1 MTSHITSA
9 TAMPAPVLA
18 RVLGPVD
25 RAFEEVSA
33 SFDRFCLAAGIE
45 ALGELMEKDAAKAC
59 GPRHSRADGRRGY
72 RWGRTRGKVA
82 FHAGKIEIERP
93 RVRDFAGRELVLP
106 SWGQAVAQD
115 WLGKWAM
122 NLMLLNVSTRKFR
135 RAVRLPEG
143 DVPAPAGSGVS
154 KSAASRHFV
163 ALSTARLREWLAA
176 DLSGLDLLVVQ
187 IDGLHISEHLVL
199 VAAIGID
206 GQGIK
211 HPLAVIEGAT
221 ENAAVAQALIDS
233 LIERGLDPAVPR
245 LFIIDGAKALARALR
260 RSFGRETAIQ
270 RCQIHKAR
278 NIMERLPKALHASV
292 RRALRQAWELDDAA
306 RAERLI
312 RNLAQRLEREAP
324 GVSGSLLEGLDEILT
339 VTRLALPAALRRSL
353 ACTNIIENMMG
364 TVRGISRN
372 VKHWRSASMALRWAA
387 AAMLEAKRGFR
398 RLKAYKQLPALRA
411 ALMARC
417 KQISR
422 PNERNVD
429 EQLKVA

>member
-1 MTSHITSA
+1 MKTSTTTT
-9 TAMPAPVLA
+9 TALPPAVLEP
-18 RVLGPVD
+18 VLGPVGK
-25 RAFEEVSA
+25 AFEEVSA

-45 ALGELMEKDAAKAC
+45 ALSKLMQQDAEDVC
-59 GPRHSRADGRRGY
+59 GSRHSRGEARRGY
-72 RWGRTRGKVA
+72 RWGRARGKIA
-82 FHAGKIEIERP
+82 FHAGKIEVERP
-93 RVRDFAGRELVLP
+93 RVRDFAGRELPLP
-106 SWGQAVAQD
+106 SWEHATEED

-163 ALSTARLREWLAA
+163 ALSSAQLREWLAA
-176 DLSGLDLLVVQ
+176 DLSGLDLLAVQ
-187 IDGLHISEHLVL
+187 IDGIHIREDLVL

-206 GQGIK
+206 GEGIK
-211 HPLAVIEGAT
+211 HPLALLEGAT

-233 LIERGLDPAVPR
+233 LIARGLDPAVPR
-245 LFIIDGAKALARALR
+245 LFIIDGSKALSRAIR

-278 NIMERLPKALHASV
+278 NIMERLPKGLHASV
-292 RRALRQAWELDDAA
+292 RRVLRQAWELDDAA
-306 RAERLI
+306 KAERLI
-312 RNLAQRLEREAP
+312 RNLAQRLEHEAP

-339 VTRLALPAALRRSL
+339 VTRLGLPTELRRSL

-364 TVRGISRN
+364 TIRRVSRN
-372 VKHWRSASMALRWAA
+372 VKHWRSASMALRWTG
-387 AAMLEAKRGFR
+387 AAMLEAKKGFR

-411 ALMARC
+411 ALIARSEQTNTRALD
-417 KQISR
+417 K
-422 PNERNVD
+422 
-429 EQLKVA
+429 QLKVA